1 MKKNI
6 IITEQDINNII
17 LQTLNE
23 MAQNSRWIESYIK
36 ILQSLNNNTDSNRYI
51 SDLYGLLYDNQRYFT
66 TRDLAGIIKS
76 HILSPKNSDS
86 SINLFAS
93 EDEVYQTVNPY
104 FVMSFIGINADEMIN
119 SAIKT
124 RKNKGK
130 NLTDDKITKLSNS
143 VIRDIT
149 IIDNNKKELLEYVK
163 ENSNSIN
170 YVKLQELSCK
180 LYRSCYHL
188 VANVYGI
195 KDSGDLTSQ
204 SNHSYE
210 DNYDIK
216 DDSVNI
222 GDEPNPFPLLNGLTQ
237 TVKKIYKNYGDNT
250 PNYSHFVKDAI
261 DWVNNNEYI
270 IKQKFNDILVK
281 YREKTSVKDTEFLG
295 MTKGVRFALL
305 ALYLGRYIPEMVN
318 RIKNAYKIDT
328 SGWTGFITELEKVNN
343 GINDWDTLDRLTH
356 KIVQIEDKDKI
367 GKKDIYIRN
376 VLYKLIRNNLKNSS
390 SITYDDYISEL
401 MDIFK
406 GRDIEQGEN
415 KSRTFA
421 INYGF
426 SNGREPKK
434 VDVYSYWQFYQY
446 YFDELGG
453 YLGGDFNNLKHFLMQ
468 KLGQL
473 KNKKQSI
480 PLIQYIY
487 SIFFDKYKDLQNIF
501 KTQKIKQDNEKYT
514 IRKNL
519 FKKINAEINDSIN
532 KLNNGE
538 IKRFSK
544 IKKDN
549 NNNNNAETVNNN
561 INIAESK
568 IKQFI
573 YETIKRYLK

>member
-119 SAIKT
+119 SAIKA

-237 TVKKIYKNYGDNT
+237 TVKKIYKIYGDNT

-549 NNNNNAETVNNN
+549 NNAETVNNN

-568 IKQFI
+568 IKQII

>member
-119 SAIKT
+119 SAIKA

-130 NLTDDKITKLSNS
+130 ILTDGKITKLSNS

-281 YREKTSVKDTEFLG
+281 YREKTFVKDTEFLG

-343 GINDWDTLDRLTH
+343 DINDWDTLDRLTH

-549 NNNNNAETVNNN
+549 NNAETVNNN

-568 IKQFI
+568 IKQII
-573 YETIKRYLK
+573 YETIKCYLK